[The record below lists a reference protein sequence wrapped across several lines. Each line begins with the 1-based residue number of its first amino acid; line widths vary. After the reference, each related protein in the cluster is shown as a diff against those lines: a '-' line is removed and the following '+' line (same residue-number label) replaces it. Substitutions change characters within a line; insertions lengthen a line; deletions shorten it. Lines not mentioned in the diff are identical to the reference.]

1 MIYVREPAVAYGRN
15 KFTVEEYLTMEKTS
29 DVKHEFYKG
38 EMFAM
43 SGAGARHN
51 SIAVNL
57 TVSLHKQLEGKPC
70 RPYGS
75 DMRIHIPENSLYTY
89 PDISIICGDIIF
101 SDDDEDTATRP
112 TVIIEILSPSTQRY
126 DRGDKFKLY
135 RAIPALR
142 EYILVDAESINVEC
156 FSLND
161 KFIWELREYKKLE
174 ETVLVKSINGV
185 ILLEDIYK
193 DAKFQA

>member
-1 MIYVREPAVAYGRN
+1 MIYVREPAVVYGRN
-15 KFTVEEYLTMEKTS
+15 KFTVQEYLKMEKAS
-29 DVKHEFYKG
+29 DVKHEFYEG
-38 EMFAM
+38 EIFAM

-51 SIAVNL
+51 IISINIVGAL
-57 TVSLHKQLEGKPC
+57 LKELEGKPC

-75 DMRIHIPENSLYTY
+75 DMRIHIPENTLYTY
-89 PDISIICGDIIF
+89 PDISIICGDIIS
-101 SDDDEDTATRP
+101 SDDDEDTATQP

-161 KFIWELREYKKLE
+161 EFIWELREYKKLE
-174 ETVLVKSINGV
+174 DNVSIKSIDGV

-193 DAKFQA
+193 DTKL

>member
-1 MIYVREPAVAYGRN
+1 MTYVREPEVAYGKN
-15 KFTVEEYLTMEKTS
+15 KFTMQEYLAMEKAS
-29 DVKHEFYKG
+29 EVKHEFYKG
-38 EMFAM
+38 EIFAM

-51 SIAVNL
+51 IISINL
-57 TVSLHKQLEGKPC
+57 VGALLRQLEGKPC

-75 DMRIHIPENSLYTY
+75 DMRIHIPENTLYTY
-89 PDISIICGDIIF
+89 PDISIICGDII
-101 SDDDEDTATRP
+101 SADDDADTATQP
-112 TVIIEILSPSTQRY
+112 TVIIEILSPSTKSY

-161 KFIWELREYKKLE
+161 EFIWELREYKNSEESLSIKSMEAVIALE
-174 ETVLVKSINGV
+174 E
-185 ILLEDIYK
+185 IYK
-193 DAKFQA
+193 DTKL

>member
-1 MIYVREPAVAYGRN
+1 MTYVREPEVAYGKN
-15 KFTVEEYLTMEKTS
+15 KFTMQEYLAMEKAS

-38 EMFAM
+38 EIFAM

-51 SIAVNL
+51 IISVNL
-57 TVSLHKQLEGKPC
+57 TVALHKQLEGKPC

-75 DMRIHIPENSLYTY
+75 DMRIHIPENTLYTY
-89 PDISIICGDIIF
+89 PDISIICGDII
-101 SDDDEDTATRP
+101 SADDDADTATQP
-112 TVIIEILSPSTQRY
+112 TVIIEILSPSTKSY

-161 KFIWELREYKKLE
+161 EFIWELREYKNLE
-174 ETVLVKSINGV
+174 ESLSIKSMEAV
-185 ILLEDIYK
+185 IALEEIYK
-193 DAKFQA
+193 DTKL